1 MKISLLATLSILSL
15 ILIISCGGSST
26 GPKDD
31 TPPEIQVV
39 LPADNAVD
47 IAVDSSI
54 CAVFS
59 ESVDSLTID
68 NSSFAV
74 SPSLSGT
81 FGFKGDTVRFV
92 PSSDMSYGTEYTVT
106 LGTSITDTAGNKL
119 SAQFQWSFAT
129 VVDPDSAPPVVV
141 ETSPSGGAYD
151 VETNTAITAAFSKG
165 IDPSTLTASGFTV
178 SGGLTGTITYSNKTA
193 TFTPDTDLDY
203 SASYIVT
210 ITTAVADT
218 FGINLTQDYLWSFTT
233 RPDPSIPIVRVISPV
248 DNAIVDDIVD
258 IIVYASQQDGIDK
271 VELYVGG
278 IAVDSVLN
286 QSGNVTFTWDASMW
300 NIGSVHNIYAKAYAG
315 GNENTSRSISLIYL
329 WEEVATDINDPW
341 STDIKRIY
349 KRTTSDL
356 LELRYEFWENW
367 TYPYI
372 YDSINDTT
380 YYDLSLDLAIFFD
393 TDRNK
398 LSGRTDIGDGT
409 LNDIGAEYRVILGFH
424 GGDDSAFARPSL
436 TTTDWI
442 PIYDTTGFARHVVPR
457 DTNVLELA
465 IPWSDLDNTGG
476 VYILSI
482 NVNLEGGESDYKF
495 DWTPDKGM
503 GHISIYRLNQY
514 VGKSNA
520 LPKAIVRSTPSAEPN
535 RSLRLDNPFN

>member
-1 MKISLLATLSILSL
+1 MKISLLATLSTLSL

-39 LPADNAVD
+39 LPADNTVD
-47 IAVDSSI
+47 IAVDNSI

-59 ESVDSLTID
+59 ESVDSLTVD

-74 SPSLSGT
+74 TPSLSGT
-81 FGFKGDTVRFV
+81 FEFRGDTVRFV

-106 LGTSITDTAGNKL
+106 LSPSITDTAGNKI
-119 SAQFQWSFAT
+119 SAQFQWSFT
-129 VVDPDSAPPVVV
+129 TIEDPDSAPPVVV

-151 VETNTAITAAFSKG
+151 VETNTAVTATFSKG
-165 IDPSTLTASGFTV
+165 IDPSTLTSSSFTV
-178 SGGLTGTITYSNKTA
+178 SGGVTGTITYSNKTA
-193 TFTPDTDLDY
+193 TFTPDSDLDY

-210 ITTAVADT
+210 VTTAVADT
-218 FGINLTQDYLWSFTT
+218 FGINLAQDFLWSFTT
-233 RPDPSIPIVRVISPV
+233 RPDPSIPIVRIVSPV
-248 DNAIVDDIVD
+248 DNAIVDETVNFT
-258 IIVYASQQDGIDK
+258 VYASQQDGIDK

-278 IAVDSVLN
+278 NAVDSVLG
-286 QSGNVTFTWDASMW
+286 QSGNVTFTRDVSMW
-300 NIGSVHNIYAKAYAG
+300 NIGSVHNIFAKAYAG
-315 GNENTSRSISLIYL
+315 GYENTSRSISLIYL

-398 LSGRTDIGDGT
+398 LSGRTEIGDGT

-465 IPWSDLDNTGG
+465 IPWSDLDTTGG
-476 VYILSI
+476 VNILSI
-482 NVNLEGGESDYKF
+482 NVNLKGGESDYKF

-503 GHISIYRLNQY
+503 GHIFISRANQY
-514 VGKSNA
+514 IGKINT
-520 LPKAIVRSTPSAEPN
+520 LPKVIVRSTPSSGRGLPEH
-535 RSLRLDNPFN
+535 LDNPFD